1 MTPKEAKIKY
11 GRKMFNKMQRSGEL
25 NGITVCLN
33 KKGEIDIPSRDL
45 ERAYDIITKG
55 WSKIEWD

>member
-1 MTPKEAKIKY
+1 MTPKEAEIKY
-11 GRKMFNKMQRSGEL
+11 GRKMFNKMQKSGEL

-33 KKGEIDIPSRDL
+33 KNGEIDIPSRDL

>member
-33 KKGEIDIPSRDL
+33 KKGGNRYSFKRL
-45 ERAYDIITKG
+45 RERL
-55 WSKIEWD
+55 